1 MGDITID
8 EKLNH
13 LEAELKAVQKIRE
26 ELFSKIQELEL
37 SDAKMIALSEAFKAQ
52 IDTLQELKASQPELI

>member
-26 ELFSKIQELEL
+26 EIFSKVEELEL
-37 SDAKMIALSEAFKAQ
+37 SDAKMIALSV
-52 IDTLQELKASQPELI
+52 SPNLILYLCLS

>member
-13 LEAELKAVQKIRE
+13 LEEELKSVQKIRE
-26 ELFSKIQELEL
+26 DLFSKIEELQL
-37 SDAKMIALSEAFKAQ
+37 SDAKMSATSEAFKAQ

>member
-8 EKLNH
+8 EKLSH
-13 LEAELKAVQKIRE
+13 LEGELEQIRNIRKE
-26 ELFSKIQELEL
+26 IFSKIEELEL
-37 SDAKMIALSEAFKAQ
+37 SDAKMSTTSEAFKSQ

>member
-26 ELFSKIQELEL
+26 EIFSKVEELEL
-37 SDAKMIALSEAFKAQ
+37 SDAKMIALSEAFKSQ
-52 IDTLQELKASQPELI
+52 IDTLEELKASQPELI

>member
-8 EKLNH
+8 EKLDH
-13 LEAELKAVQKIRE
+13 LEAELKSVQKIRE
-26 ELFSKIQELEL
+26 DLFSKIEELEL
-37 SDAKMIALSEAFKAQ
+37 ADAKMSATSEAFKSQ

>member
-8 EKLNH
+8 EKLSH
-13 LEAELKAVQKIRE
+13 LEGELEQIRNIRKE
-26 ELFSKIQELEL
+26 IFSKIEELEL
-37 SDAKMIALSEAFKAQ
+37 SDAKMSATSEAFKSQ

>member
-8 EKLNH
+8 EKLSH
-13 LEAELKAVQKIRE
+13 LEGELEQIKNIRKE
-26 ELFSKIQELEL
+26 IFSKIEELEL
-37 SDAKMIALSEAFKAQ
+37 SDAKMSATSEAFKAQ

>member
-13 LEAELKAVQKIRE
+13 LEGELEQISKIRKE
-26 ELFSKIQELEL
+26 IFSKIEELEL

>member
-8 EKLNH
+8 EKLSH
-13 LEAELKAVQKIRE
+13 LEGELEQISKIRKE
-26 ELFSKIQELEL
+26 IFSKIEELEL
-37 SDAKMIALSEAFKAQ
+37 SDAKMSTTSEAFKAQ